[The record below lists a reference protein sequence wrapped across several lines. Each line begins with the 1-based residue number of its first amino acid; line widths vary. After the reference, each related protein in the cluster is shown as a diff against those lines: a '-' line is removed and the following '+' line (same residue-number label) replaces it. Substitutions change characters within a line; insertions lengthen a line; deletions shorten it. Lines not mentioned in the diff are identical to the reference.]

1 MPSDTLRAPPLRPDL
16 LAAPN
21 AIAAIRRRVRWH
33 ALRLRIEA
41 AVGWVIIGLLAWIWL
56 VAL

>member
-1 MPSDTLRAPPLRPDL
+1 MPSDTLRAAKLRPGR
-16 LAAPN
+16 LADGGS
-21 AIAAIRRRVRWH
+21 IAATRRRVRWH

-41 AVGWVIIGLLAWIWL
+41 AVGWIIIGLLAWIWL